1 VIFGFSHG
9 REPLQLL
16 LFWSFAHGC
25 IEHKGGAPC
34 DDHRRQQSLRPIFS
48 RKVHLCSL

>member
-25 IEHKGGAPC
+25 YN
-34 DDHRRQQSLRPIFS
+34 SLKR
-48 RKVHLCSL
+48 